1 MLARLLKKKK
11 MRAIDYG
18 MLHFGGYS
26 YKDSTSNIYTFNED
40 KTLID
45 LEDENPSSSIEETI
59 VIEATK
65 TSDTSYTFEINYEKE
80 ILSYET
86 FDYIINTGIITVEE
100 IKSAIFEI
108 NGKNIYT
115 TVYKIGEHF
124 FVPISKNNIGESSFS
139 VILNDIIVSGQY
151 TPKSPTTKEERIKVK
166 KRQNLG
172 IINDSLSAKKLSV
185 VVFMSSDGALLE
197 RAYQSI
203 EPFDNETVLFI
214 EKKQGLNLFGSV
226 VRVKLG
232 NNISNP
238 KDFPSKQVS
247 QVIESFK
254 DFTNISQNTLQDIIE
269 EQIESKTGLLFFVK
283 RTLGFIN
290 NVTSIP
296 ANISL
301 EVIGSVFKTIAD
313 GIGTLKLDENR
324 WKYYNDDGS
333 LSNKAN
339 LLIPGIELFNN
350 LANSAKTPKPSEL
363 NSNAL
368 EIVSNLENFIR
379 TNANSIGQQIPFFK
393 GKFVRKFIDKILN
406 TIAQV
411 KAFLKNPATLATYL
425 AKQAFIAYNA
435 FIVGIINGLIEA
447 IKGLFDLIS
456 MIANGLLALNKAGQ
470 KVSENVSS
478 YLGLFIEMVEN
489 QLEAMFNLFS
499 VENLKAILDFL
510 KKTTLLMF
518 QLPMQITNWL
528 LDGGAS
534 INIDK
539 LAYYIGYIFGI
550 IIEMAL
556 EILATGGAST
566 VVEAIEQVGKSF
578 ADLFKGIL
586 NLTKFVKKGAGSLI
600 DNAIVLFAYIRE
612 KSKNIKPLLDDFLKF
627 IESVFAQVK
636 SFIILRTVNGT
647 IRLELIPIQSFVETV
662 LKLVKTKWVNDLN
675 KVGLQIAKAENEIY
689 VFVHKG
695 EEIFRGTKKEAKEA
709 LEEYF
714 KKGDEIGLEKY
725 LDEVVEA
732 TKIRKTAFAK
742 WASKFEKKF
751 HHHFDGEFTTKSK
764 KGIEKLQGT
773 GGHNHSVI
781 DQNIKIRRYLTQPTN
796 NKPFD
801 ALIEIRYRNGL
812 WIEKQAK
819 SSMFPEN
826 WNIQRVKEEIALV
839 YDEMIKTGFEL
850 KWENNK
856 YFGTSSTGFEIQ
868 IEVDKTGNLTN
879 AFPIF

>member
-115 TVYKIGEHF
+115 TVYKIGEQF

-139 VILNDIIVSGQY
+139 VIHNDIIVSGQY

-269 EQIESKTGLLFFVK
+269 EQIESKTDLLFFVK

-456 MIANGLLALNKAGQ
+456 MVANGLLALNKTGQ
-470 KVSENVSS
+470 KISANVSS

-600 DNAIVLFAYIRE
+600 DNTIVLFAYIRE

-627 IESVFAQVK
+627 VESVFARAKDFLATFPKAVK
-636 SFIILRTVNGT
+636 ETYQKFGVE
-647 IRLELIPIQSFVETV
+647 IREVPKSPALYTGIPI
-662 LKLVKTKWVNDLN
+662 
-675 KVGLQIAKAENEIY
+675 KVSDDIY
-689 VFVHKG
+689 ALIKDG
-695 EEIFRGTKKEAKEA
+695 KEIFRGTKKEVEAIADKLKGMSDDVAK
-709 LEEYF
+709 
-714 KKGDEIGLEKY
+714 KY
-725 LDEVVEA
+725 LDELIETKKLDDYINNQNFKFRKLGYKFTHTFKRAKDGVLEINHYLKDLNGDRFWQGSSTISKDGVLFNVFEVKVQKVEVSTAMYKLLDKYGFVKVEA
-732 TKIRKTAFAK
+732 HYGSGSLGTNYKEFMKVYNKILDNRVEAAFATPGGK
-742 WASKFEKKF
+742 ALNKALSNKFIPDNIIIRENDKIELFWIKK
-751 HHHFDGEFTTKSK
+751 
-764 KGIEKLQGT
+764 L
-773 GGHNHSVI
+773 
-781 DQNIKIRRYLTQPTN
+781 
-796 NKPFD
+796 
-801 ALIEIRYRNGL
+801 
-812 WIEKQAK
+812 
-819 SSMFPEN
+819 
-826 WNIQRVKEEIALV
+826 
-839 YDEMIKTGFEL
+839 
-850 KWENNK
+850 
-856 YFGTSSTGFEIQ
+856 
-868 IEVDKTGNLTN
+868 
-879 AFPIF
+879 